1 VETAG
6 PVAGILIC
14 DYFVRRKT
22 ILNAE
27 DLYRRGGVYEFSKG
41 VNWRAIVA
49 LVAGCAV
56 AFVGLV
62 YAPVRVLYDY
72 AWFVGFGVS
81 FLVYLLLM
89 PGRTATAAQKSA
101 A

>member
-1 VETAG
+1 
-6 PVAGILIC
+6 LI
-14 DYFVRRKT
+14 T
-22 ILNAE
+22 E
-27 DLYRRGGVYEFSKG
+27 DLYRRGGLYEYSNG
-41 VNWRAIVA
+41 VNWKAVLA

-81 FLVYLLLM
+81 FVVYAAL
-89 PGRTATAAQKSA
+89 TARRQPIAAPKREIHSA
-101 A
+101 GT